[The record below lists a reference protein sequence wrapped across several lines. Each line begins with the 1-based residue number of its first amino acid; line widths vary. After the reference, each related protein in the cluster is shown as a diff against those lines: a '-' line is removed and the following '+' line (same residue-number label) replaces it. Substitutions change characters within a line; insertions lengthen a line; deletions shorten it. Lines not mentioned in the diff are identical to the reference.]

1 MVKLRLTFE
10 SIGEVVVELIE
21 RNPKTKEAFLK
32 AVPFEARANTWGE
45 EIYFS
50 TPVNVGPENP
60 QEVVE
65 KGDVAYWPPGKAMC
79 IFFGPTPA
87 SRSPD
92 EIRPASPVNV
102 FGKVVGDLEPLKR
115 VRDGEK
121 VRVEFL
127 EQ

>member
-1 MVKLRLTFE
+1 MAEKIKIFFE
-10 SIGEVVVELIE
+10 GIGEVEIELIDK
-21 RNPKTKEAFLK
+21 NPKTKEAILK
-32 AVPFEARANTWGE
+32 TLPIESRANTWGD

-50 TPVNVGPENP
+50 TPVKLGEENS

-65 KGDVAYWPPGKAMC
+65 KGDVAYWPPGQSIC
-79 IFFGPTPA
+79 LFFGPTPA

-102 FGKVVGDLEPLKR
+102 FGKILGDLNRLKK

-121 VRVEFL
+121 VRVIKA
-127 EQ
+127 

>member
-1 MVKLRLTFE
+1 MAEKIKIFFE
-10 SIGEVVVELIE
+10 SISEVEIELIDK
-21 RNPKTKEAFLK
+21 NPKTKEAILK
-32 AVPFEARANTWGE
+32 ALPIESRANTWGD

-50 TPVNVGPENP
+50 TPVKLGEENS

-65 KGDVAYWPPGKAMC
+65 KGDVAYWPPGQSIC
-79 IFFGPTPA
+79 LFFGPTPA

-102 FGKVVGDLEPLKR
+102 FGKILGDLNRLKK

-121 VRVEFL
+121 VRVIKA
-127 EQ
+127 